1 MSGGKA
7 TVWTDRREE
16 DTLDETL
23 IGYRADRRWFQP
35 YEARELRGVN

>member
-1 MSGGKA
+1 MRWGAA
-7 TVWTDRREE
+7 TVWTDRHEE

-23 IGYRADRRWFQP
+23 IGESADRRWFQP